1 MNTMPNAA
9 DQNFE
14 ATTDVRTQ
22 RVARVYAE
30 ALLNAAERQG
40 QAGAVLDEFQSLVAD
55 VFRSNPEIESYL
67 ASGAVGRNRK
77 AEVLRRTF
85 EGRASAVFL
94 NFLNV
99 LNDHERLDLLRPVF
113 AEYRRLLDQRAG
125 RYVARVK
132 SAVALTD
139 DQRARLR
146 DEIKKVF
153 PGDPILE
160 ESVEAELLGGLVVQV
175 GDWLFD
181 ASVRSSLASLMNQLI
196 ESSSHEIQSRRD
208 RFSSPI
214 GN

>member
-1 MNTMPNAA
+1 MNTMPDAA
-9 DQNFE
+9 KQNSE
-14 ATTDVRTQ
+14 ATADVSTLG
-22 RVARVYAE
+22 VARVYAE

-40 QAGAVLDEFQSLVAD
+40 QAGTVLDELQSLFAD
-55 VFRSNPEIESYL
+55 VFRTNPEIETYL
-67 ASGAVGRNRK
+67 ASGAVGRSRK

-85 EGRASAVFL
+85 EGRASSVFL

-99 LNDHERLDLLRPVF
+99 LNDHERLDLLRPAL

-139 DQRARLR
+139 AQRARLR
-146 DEIKKVF
+146 GEIKKVF
-153 PGDPILE
+153 PGDPIFE
-160 ESVEAELLGGLVVQV
+160 EAVDPELLGGLVVQV

-181 ASVRSSLASLMNQLI
+181 ASVRSRLASLMNQLI

-208 RFSSPI
+208 RFSSPV
-214 GN
+214 